1 VTLHAD
7 GSESVAD
14 DGRGTTLPSH
24 LAHGP
29 PPDPSAVRVRGAARV
44 NQTSAR
50 IVAVASYSL
59 VVTPSEGLT
68 GAPPGQV

>member
-1 VTLHAD
+1 MTGAALLSPHTSLTVPH
-7 GSESVAD
+7 
-14 DGRGTTLPSH
+14 RI
-24 LAHGP
+24 
-29 PPDPSAVRVRGAARV
+29 AVRVRGAARV